1 MDSIIKKNEAE
12 MNENV
17 AKGLLYI
24 CGIVL
29 LVDLLCWC
37 GVFDISFDM
46 TVVLL
51 LAALITLAVP
61 AVIILKFHIYNDVMK
76 YLIVTAAAIMTGTS
90 YVLFTFQA
98 VIVFVIPAIIAG
110 LYMNKRLL
118 YYSGILSVATI
129 IMAHMITGVYLCQP
143 WIEPFT
149 GMEEILRFG
158 AIPRCLQYL
167 GCFLLIILLVNR
179 YMGIIVHTAP
189 AKENLIGN
197 TDTQTAEEKEFER
210 ILQELTERERSVF
223 LLIVN
228 GYTNMQIADKLC
240 LSTGTVK
247 NYISVIYEKIG
258 SKERN
263 VLIMKYN
270 RFVKEND

>member
-1 MDSIIKKNEAE
+1 M
-12 MNENV
+12 
-17 AKGLLYI
+17 
-24 CGIVL
+24 
-29 LVDLLCWC
+29 
-37 GVFDISFDM
+37 
-46 TVVLL
+46 
-51 LAALITLAVP
+51 
-61 AVIILKFHIYNDVMK
+61 
-76 YLIVTAAAIMTGTS
+76 
-90 YVLFTFQA
+90 
-98 VIVFVIPAIIAG
+98 
-110 LYMNKRLL
+110 
-118 YYSGILSVATI
+118 
-129 IMAHMITGVYLCQP
+129 
-143 WIEPFT
+143 
-149 GMEEILRFG
+149 
-158 AIPRCLQYL
+158 
-167 GCFLLIILLVNR
+167 LIILLVNR

-189 AKENLIGN
+189 ARENLTGN